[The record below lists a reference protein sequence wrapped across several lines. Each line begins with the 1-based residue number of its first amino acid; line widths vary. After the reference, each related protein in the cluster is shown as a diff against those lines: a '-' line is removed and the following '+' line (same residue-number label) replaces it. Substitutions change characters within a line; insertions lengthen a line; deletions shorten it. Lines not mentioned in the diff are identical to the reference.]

1 MNFLKVFVN
10 FTRSK
15 IPLVEM
21 IFILLSIFA
30 VKMEFKYDILVMIAI
45 IFLIKDMDNELYE
58 ILVILPNKIKD
69 IIKIRYLTIYLPILI
84 GYGIG
89 IFLFQ
94 GNINSYF
101 YSLSLILIYIN
112 SIIPLLYSKGMK
124 IINNPRSY
132 TLIYFITLVFF
143 IIKCFLNFSNL
154 RFFNDLI
161 GLVFVV
167 GTLVLSYR
175 YSFLRIYGKGAREE
189 G

>member
-15 IPLVEM
+15 IPLVE
-21 IFILLSIFA
+21 IILILLSIFA
-30 VKMEFKYDILVMIAI
+30 VRMEFKYDILIMIAI

-112 SIIPLLYSKGMK
+112 SIIPLLYTKGMK
-124 IINNPRSY
+124 ITNYPRSY

-154 RFFNDLI
+154 RFFNDII
-161 GLVFVV
+161 GLVFVI
-167 GTLVLSYR
+167 GTLILSYR
-175 YSFLRIYGKGAREE
+175 LSFLRIYGKGTRE
-189 G
+189 